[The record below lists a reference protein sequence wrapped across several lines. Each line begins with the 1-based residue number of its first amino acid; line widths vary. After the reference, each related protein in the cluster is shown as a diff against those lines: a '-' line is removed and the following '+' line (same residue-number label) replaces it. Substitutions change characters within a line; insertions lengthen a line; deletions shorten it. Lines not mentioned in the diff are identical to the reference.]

1 MAEATGDDDDERE
14 MHVLAEFEPTLSGPD
29 EVKSTIKQLIQ
40 QVVGDYH
47 NVSLWHSNRNLCL
60 RLASLFEE
68 QGASLCR
75 VQFSSIHFYVL
86 TKTRANYKRFTR
98 ACTDGT
104 LSMALTDLLVTP
116 ALEDAAGVQLRV
128 RTHLQ
133 ESSMLSDIPQTTDVE
148 EKKVRSLHGMSSNDV
163 ADWLVHEVDI
173 PGDVAARFQ
182 QEDVDGAL
190 LAEYKENHIKKD
202 FNLTTG
208 IWRKIKYA
216 REKLLGV
223 TSSDSSSSESGGEE
237 SNKPIKRLV
246 EERASLA
253 EGDFD
258 HSSREALSSSSMSKG
273 NEMGQLQ
280 RGQLRFDGETDAN
293 YPQRSALK
301 QHTLSKEKLSA
312 EEERVR
318 YLLTGEES
326 GTLDIAFHPLLVVN
340 KPQTA
345 KSEGC
350 NSLRERFGFTS
361 LVNWNAV
368 FDCDSMSLKNG
379 LCAMVQEEKDLKLLL
394 PSTFRKE
401 LSLEEVEFNDVPAW
415 IFTNGRED
423 LDDIAT
429 PSLTSEWNEKYS
441 ADVDRAVDFFTTSA
455 IPRDRAVIIFLLLS
469 DTNIQIMSDIFKKLQ
484 SSMQGKGSFTFLVN
498 DVKLYEQWAQE
509 VKKWL
514 PREQLNKRSYV
525 VDDWRWI
532 DGHIRKLIGKTSL
545 APALLPKSKKQAC
558 ILPDKERSKWQN
570 IEVLLLNECENPAM
584 DENSPEFQDL
594 AMSEEHNFYRGNA
607 VSWWNF
613 FLTDEK
619 VRERGYN
626 HVLQRDASKILQSK
640 VETKLE
646 NMKNASGPLVTFT
659 VFHQPGSGASTAAR
673 QVMWNYHRQ
682 IRCVTVRRAI
692 QPTVKE
698 IVEVRHFGY
707 SAVEDIPPVLVL
719 LDDMDDSDV
728 IDFIAQLKAVYK
740 NEDSLTCVILHCKRT
755 PDPEAM
761 ANCNGANSVVLK
773 HKLSNRERNWFEKK
787 FNEYEE
793 KYSEKPERLIGFM
806 VMKEE
811 CNPDYIRRIVSRI
824 LEDISG
830 TEAQLLKYISV
841 ISMFMENFGMPVSCC
856 DEFMIAHTPLE
867 GRGSRRLVKHVPWE
881 NLLSNAIRILLLC
894 TKVHTKQGLTK
905 VIKLVSPSLAEEL
918 VKQLVECENEKIG
931 DVISEFIHESG
942 ILESKAYMN
951 TYMVLKTRELLVRRK
966 VSEFDSRE
974 QSQFSPLI
982 TYLLEEDKPEAFRLL
997 DGALEKF
1004 QSGIIAQQLARL
1016 HLAEKNF
1023 DEAKYFA
1030 NKAIGFQ
1037 ETNSFFL
1044 HTLGLIIIQEMA
1056 TYQKNADTPLDEK
1069 ETDILLG
1076 LLQEGIT
1083 AFQKCQ
1089 QYSKTEET
1097 HFSIFSGYTGELQVI
1112 FRFLRILEQRERSF
1126 CAGNGRD
1133 VIRRYL
1139 LTNEEIP
1146 TLNARWIACREQ
1158 LQELAKRANI
1168 SFESINDLLTCSK
1181 NGSVA
1186 KQDVGNE
1193 LHVKNHKFPQLYD
1206 DLVWFFCMSNDD
1218 DPPTSVKNDQESMNN
1233 WRRTQVRS
1241 MKADTFNA
1249 IFKLAQ
1255 NEDGGQLT
1263 TVLQLLNQNR
1273 PKNVFDLKLLVC
1285 VHFALASLGKKHTD
1299 FDTVSQ
1305 MIADLNDFDRSL
1317 YGALFALLLAWPKDS
1332 GNTTQNTNG
1341 GISTEKAVINLREK
1355 WNKMISGQNS
1365 TKRND
1370 GHDRSLPRH
1379 QLVKRRPLTHFLL
1392 AKGKGFE
1399 RFVHIFMFRATN
1411 STLEEERYKF
1421 WSRKEVVE
1429 KLVRLEG
1436 TIQDAERLVF
1446 RTPSN
1451 ERIYI
1456 RISRPRPIQP
1466 SQEKVTFF
1474 LGFNFAGPL
1483 AYDVT
1488 EKRKE
1493 LAPNQ
1498 VRETPIREAYPGYL
1512 LGSLNNLYE
1521 KEDEIIAKLEDI
1533 DYKTRKR
1540 RNRQQLT
1547 AEERTL
1553 VQSRMNLEKDLE
1565 QIRNKI
1571 QQKTE
1576 QSSDDDDFVL
1586 VVRRRGK
1593 ARATGA
1599 ASYT

>member
-1 MAEATGDDDDERE
+1 M
-14 MHVLAEFEPTLSGPD
+14 
-29 EVKSTIKQLIQ
+29 
-40 QVVGDYH
+40 
-47 NVSLWHSNRNLCL
+47 
-60 RLASLFEE
+60 
-68 QGASLCR
+68 
-75 VQFSSIHFYVL
+75 
-86 TKTRANYKRFTR
+86 
-98 ACTDGT
+98 
-104 LSMALTDLLVTP
+104 TP
-116 ALEDAAGVQLRV
+116 
-128 RTHLQ
+128 
-133 ESSMLSDIPQTTDVE
+133 
-148 EKKVRSLHGMSSNDV
+148 NDV
-163 ADWLVHEVDI
+163 ADWLVHKAGI
-173 PGDVAARFQ
+173 PGEVAARFQ
-182 QEDVDGAL
+182 LEGVDGAL
-190 LAEYKENHIKKD
+190 LSEYKEKHIKKD
-202 FNLTTG
+202 FNLPTG

-216 REKLLGV
+216 REKFLGV
-223 TSSDSSSSESGGEE
+223 SSSDSSSNESGDEDSKTPKSPREE
-237 SNKPIKRLV
+237 C
-246 EERASLA
+246 AALA
-253 EGDFD
+253 EVNFD
-258 HSSREALSSSSMSKG
+258 RSRHEATSSSSRPKVGEMSQPQSG
-273 NEMGQLQ
+273 LS
-280 RGQLRFDGETDAN
+280 RLDGKTDVSS
-293 YPQRSALK
+293 PQTSASE
-301 QHTLSKEKLSA
+301 QNTPSKEELSA

-318 YLLTGEES
+318 YLLTGDES

-340 KPQTA
+340 KPNFSSSDDHNL
-345 KSEGC
+345 KS
-350 NSLRERFGFTS
+350 LYERFGFTS
-361 LVNWNAV
+361 LVNWNVV
-368 FDCDSMSLKNG
+368 FDCDSMSLKHG
-379 LCAMVQEEKDLKLLL
+379 LCAMVQEEKELKLLL
-394 PSTFRKE
+394 PSTFKKE

-455 IPRDRAVIIFLLLS
+455 IPRNRAVIIFLLLS

-514 PREQLNKRSYV
+514 PREQLDKRSYIV
-525 VDDWRWI
+525 ADWRRI
-532 DGHIRKLIGKTSL
+532 DGNMRKLLGKTAL
-545 APALLPKSKKQAC
+545 DPALLPKSKEQAC

-594 AMSEEHNFYRGNA
+594 VKSEEHNFFHGNA

-613 FLTDEK
+613 FLTDSEG
-619 VRERGYN
+619 RERGYN
-626 HVLQRDASKILQSK
+626 HVLQRDASKLLQSK

-646 NMKNASGPLVTFT
+646 NRKNASGPLVTFT

-673 QVMWNYHRQ
+673 QVMWHYHRQ

-692 QPTVKE
+692 QPTVNE
-698 IVEVRHFGY
+698 IVEVRRFGY
-707 SAVEDIPPVLVL
+707 SAVEDIPPVLIL
-719 LDDMDDSDV
+719 LDDMDDNDV
-728 IDFIAQLKAVYK
+728 IDFIAQLKDVYK
-740 NEDSLTCVILHCKRT
+740 NEDSLTCIILHCKRT

-761 ANCNGANSVVLK
+761 ASCNGANSVVLK
-773 HKLSNRERNWFEKK
+773 HKLSNRERKWFEKT

-793 KYSEKPERLIGFM
+793 KYSEKPEKLIGFM

-811 CNPDYIRRIVSRI
+811 CNPDYIRRIVSSI
-824 LEDISG
+824 LADISG
-830 TEAQLLKYISV
+830 TEAQLLMYISV

-856 DEFMIAHTPLE
+856 DEFMIAHTPVE

-881 NLLSNAIRILLLC
+881 NLLSNAMRILLLC
-894 TKVHTKQGLTK
+894 TKIHTKQGLTK

-918 VKQLVECENEKIG
+918 VKQLVECKNEKIG

-942 ILESKAYMN
+942 ILDSKAYMN

-966 VSEFDSRE
+966 MSEFDSKE
-974 QSQFSPLI
+974 QSRFSPLI
-982 TYLLEEDKPEAFRLL
+982 TYLLGEDKPKAFRLL
-997 DGALEKF
+997 EGALEKF

-1016 HLAEKNF
+1016 HLADKKF
-1023 DEAKYFA
+1023 DKAKYFA
-1030 NKAIGFQ
+1030 KTAIGFQ

-1044 HTLGLIIIQEMA
+1044 HTLGLIISQEMA
-1056 TYQKNADTPLDEK
+1056 TFLKNADTPLNEQEADK
-1069 ETDILLG
+1069 LLS
-1076 LLQEGIT
+1076 LLQEGMA

-1097 HFSIFSGYTGELQVI
+1097 FSIFSGYTGELQVI
-1112 FRFLRILEQRERSF
+1112 FRFLRILEQRDRSF
-1126 CAGNGRD
+1126 CAEDGRD

-1146 TLNARWIACREQ
+1146 MLNARWIACREQ
-1158 LQELAKRANI
+1158 LQELAKRASI

-1218 DPPTSVKNDQESMNN
+1218 DPPISVKNDQESMNK

-1241 MKADTFNA
+1241 MKADTFNS

-1255 NEDGGQLT
+1255 NDDEMQLT
-1263 TVLQLLNQNR
+1263 TVLQLLHQNR

-1332 GNTTQNTNG
+1332 GHTTQGRNG

-1355 WNKMISGQNS
+1355 WNKMTGQTS

-1370 GHDRSLPRH
+1370 RNDRSLPRH

-1392 AKGKGFE
+1392 AKGEGFD
-1399 RFVHIFMFRATN
+1399 RFVHIFMFHATN
-1411 STLEEERYKF
+1411 STLEEERYRF

-1429 KLVRLEG
+1429 KLIRLEG

-1474 LGFNFAGPL
+1474 LGFNFAGPV

-1493 LAPNQ
+1493 FAPSQ
-1498 VRETPIREAYPGYL
+1498 VREAPIREAYPGYL
-1512 LGSLNNLYE
+1512 LGNLYNLYE
-1521 KEDEIIAKLEDI
+1521 KEEEIAEKLQDI

-1547 AEERTL
+1547 AEERAL
-1553 VQSRMNLEKDLE
+1553 VQSKVTLEKELE
-1565 QIRNKI
+1565 QIKNKI

-1576 QSSDDDDFVL
+1576 QSSDDDGFML
-1586 VVRRRGK
+1586 VVWRRGK
-1593 ARATGA
+1593 ARGSTA